1 MCFTSTSSQNTSSQ
15 PNPQVLNDYSQLINQ
30 AQGAG
35 ANLNNLPAQGVA
47 PLTPEQVSGIQ
58 TINSA
63 PGAAQPDYNF
73 SGQVLANAATGTY
86 GAYNYL
92 PSETAGIS
100 SAQSMIPGAAG
111 LVGSGASTL
120 GSALPYYS
128 TGAGLDL
135 SSAQNPITS
144 GQIQSYLNP
153 YTQDVVNS
161 TEAAFNN
168 QNAQQAQQ
176 LTSSAIMGGNAFGG
190 DRAGVAQ
197 GVLAGQQQTAEAP
210 ILAGL
215 ESSGYTS
222 AVQEAQQEQALQ
234 QSAASGLGSLGSGVA
249 GVGSGLVGAGSTYGG
264 LAGTAGSLA
273 SLYGNAAATQAGIG
287 STEAGIGTQIGAS
300 WYGTSGYRA

>member
-1 MCFTSTSSQNTSSQ
+1 
-15 PNPQVLNDYSQLINQ
+15 
-30 AQGAG
+30 
-35 ANLNNLPAQGVA
+35 
-47 PLTPEQVSGIQ
+47 
-58 TINSA
+58 
-63 PGAAQPDYNF
+63 
-73 SGQVLANAATGTY
+73 
-86 GAYNYL
+86 
-92 PSETAGIS
+92 
-100 SAQSMIPGAAG
+100 MIPGAAG

-210 ILAGL
+210 D
-215 ESSGYTS
+215 S
-222 AVQEAQQEQALQ
+222 
-234 QSAASGLGSLGSGVA
+234 
-249 GVGSGLVGAGSTYGG
+249 
-264 LAGTAGSLA
+264 
-273 SLYGNAAATQAGIG
+273 
-287 STEAGIGTQIGAS
+287 
-300 WYGTSGYRA
+300 RRP